1 MSNGFLRQV
10 TAAWIAGVLLAITV
24 GVWAA
29 ISGKVPI
36 AFAWLGESA
45 GVAWSAARKPVPV
58 PSGLVIVAVIFLC
71 AWVLILFVRLLSS
84 RTKSGSPGDEAAMR
98 DLEDA
103 IVTHL
108 AHAQTWVRVT
118 QVIDAA
124 NLPDE
129 LTTGALDR
137 LYKRGTIRYKDDP
150 LNGTCACLSAI
161 GIAYAKRLGLLE

>member
-1 MSNGFLRQV
+1 MRKGFLREV
-10 TAAWIAGVLLAITV
+10 TVAWIAGVLLAITV

-29 ISGKVPI
+29 ISGKAPI
-36 AFAWLGESA
+36 ALAWLGESA
-45 GVAWSAARKPVPV
+45 GVAWSAACKPLQVPLGLV
-58 PSGLVIVAVIFLC
+58 VVAVFALCASGLIQFI
-71 AWVLILFVRLLSS
+71 RLLSS
-84 RTKSGSPGDEAAMR
+84 RTKSGGPGAEAAIR

-118 QVIDAA
+118 EVIDAA
-124 NLPDE
+124 NLPDQ

-137 LYKRGTIRYKDDP
+137 LYRRGTIRYKDDP

-161 GIAYAKRLGLLE
+161 GIAYAKRLGILE